1 MILTP
6 LGRVLDVHC
15 NINRVQ
21 EQGVG
26 TIPAGGREGKG
37 REGKGKGKVEV
48 LQEQGVGTIP
58 AGEGVQ
64 NGHPNS
70 PEWRRAHVQLMLCC
84 AFGNRNME
92 SIELRFFFR
101 ENNLKYF

>member
-15 NINRVQ
+15 NINRV
-21 EQGVG
+21 
-26 TIPAGGREGKG
+26 
-37 REGKGKGKVEV
+37 
-48 LQEQGVGTIP
+48 QEQGVGTIP